1 MTEDRWMLVCLLV
14 VYSQGDVFA
23 RVSASRS
30 TLMLRGIDYRAS
42 TDWITMEADELLSVN
57 DIYRACDQRSV
68 HVTRIDGK
76 PSVQRRRIRYAKQI
90 SARHVWSLEQRHAVT
105 LPMKIVLGADRC

>member
-1 MTEDRWMLVCLLV
+1 MLVCLLV

-23 RVSASRS
+23 HVSASRS

-57 DIYRACDQRSV
+57 DIYRACDQRSMHV
-68 HVTRIDGK
+68 RGLHESMANRPCSVGVFVTRNRLVPAMCGLWN
-76 PSVQRRRIRYAKQI
+76 SVTQSPCQ
-90 SARHVWSLEQRHAVT
+90 
-105 LPMKIVLGADRC
+105 